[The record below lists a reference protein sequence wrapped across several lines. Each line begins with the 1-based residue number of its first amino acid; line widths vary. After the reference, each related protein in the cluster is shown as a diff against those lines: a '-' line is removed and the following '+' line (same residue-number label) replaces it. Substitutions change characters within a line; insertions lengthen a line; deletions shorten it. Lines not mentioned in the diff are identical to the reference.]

1 MFSGLLAQTKEDPP
15 KEDDKKDANDDG
27 DDGERPTELRSHEKL
42 LNKYLPSAFH
52 FNVYTQTDFSE
63 DWDNSF
69 DEEELSEEIASESSD
84 GFF

>member
-1 MFSGLLAQTKEDPP
+1 MRMTMVMMVRDRR
-15 KEDDKKDANDDG
+15 DYDRMN
-27 DDGERPTELRSHEKL
+27 KL
-42 LNKYLPSAFH
+42 LSKCLPPAFH

-69 DEEELSEEIASESSD
+69 DEEEMSEEIASESSD